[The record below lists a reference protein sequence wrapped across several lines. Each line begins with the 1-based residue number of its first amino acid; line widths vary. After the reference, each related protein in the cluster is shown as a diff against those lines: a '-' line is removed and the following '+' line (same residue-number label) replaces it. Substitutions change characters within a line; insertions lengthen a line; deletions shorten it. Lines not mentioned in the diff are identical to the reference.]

1 MYNKSDVV
9 KKESSN
15 IDTSLHGI
23 NEDYQDPILM
33 FAQRYQAFFESTTD
47 AIAVFNTDGDLLDA
61 NPQMLELSGY
71 SYSRI
76 VSKSLNGLFDVD
88 CCNKIY
94 SCFNSLING
103 RQRKNPIE
111 FEFLSRTGSKR
122 PVEMGL
128 SLLKNQY
135 GYSRTIMAVIRDVTW
150 RKEIENRLIQRA
162 EEFRKV
168 FDTVPTVLLV
178 LDDRKRIRRINH
190 SGTEVFIKDESLV
203 LGSRIGD
210 AIGCENRH
218 DSPRGCGNGS
228 KCRKCT
234 IRESIL
240 RCLKLGETVLNVEDS
255 LYREHLK
262 NSPFFYRINVVPLE
276 TKGKRWSVV
285 SMEDISDRKKAEI
298 ETQKLNQSI
307 ARANIELKK
316 TLEDLATSQ
325 SQLVESQKMEQ
336 IGLLASGLAHNL
348 RTPLSGIKGYA
359 QLLKLD
365 YKNVEG
371 LDIIVNE
378 VEAMECIISNLMLK
392 SRKGYENREEYLN
405 LNDLLK
411 IELEFLSANMFY
423 KHRVTKKI
431 DLDKNPP
438 AIKGVYG
445 HFSQAI
451 MNIIQNAL
459 DAMYESRER
468 VLKIQTRHDDE
479 NLYVEICDTGCGIPE
494 KIQDKVFD
502 IFFTSKPTSVDRK
515 GDEPHG
521 TGLGLS
527 SANFF
532 IQKYGGRI
540 ELKSNTSKG
549 TTVTIKVPYKKKK
562 TGVVHL

>member
-1 MYNKSDVV
+1 MNYKSDVV
-9 KKESSN
+9 KKERYN
-15 IDTSLHGI
+15 IDTNLHDI
-23 NEDYQDPILM
+23 NEDHQDPILM

-61 NPQMLELSGY
+61 NPQMLKLSGY
-71 SYSRI
+71 PYSSI
-76 VSKSLNGLFDVD
+76 VSKSLNGLFNID

-94 SCFNSLING
+94 SRFNYRLNG
-103 RQRKNPIE
+103 RKQKNPIACA
-111 FEFLSRTGSKR
+111 LISRTGSRR

-162 EEFRKV
+162 EELHKV
-168 FDTVPTVLLV
+168 FDTVPAVLLV
-178 LDDRKRIRRINH
+178 LDDRKRIRRINR

-228 KCRKCT
+228 KCSKCA

-255 LYREHLK
+255 LYRGNVK

-276 TKGKRWSVV
+276 TNGKRWSVV
-285 SMEDISDRKKAEI
+285 SMEDITDRRKAEI

-316 TLEDLATSQ
+316 TLEDLARSQ

-378 VEAMECIISNLMLK
+378 VEAMEYIINNLMLK
-392 SRKGYENREEYLN
+392 SRKGHENLEEYLN

-431 DLDKNPP
+431 DLDKNLP
-438 AIKGVYG
+438 AIRGIYG

-451 MNIIQNAL
+451 MNIVQNAL

-468 VLKIQTRHDDE
+468 VLKIQTRHDDK

-494 KIQDKVFD
+494 EIQDKVFD
-502 IFFTSKPTSVDRK
+502 IFFTTKPTSVDRK

-532 IQKYGGRI
+532 IQKYEGRI
-540 ELKSNTSKG
+540 ELKSSASKG
-549 TTVTIKVPYKKKK
+549 TKVTIKIPYNQKK
-562 TGVVHL
+562 